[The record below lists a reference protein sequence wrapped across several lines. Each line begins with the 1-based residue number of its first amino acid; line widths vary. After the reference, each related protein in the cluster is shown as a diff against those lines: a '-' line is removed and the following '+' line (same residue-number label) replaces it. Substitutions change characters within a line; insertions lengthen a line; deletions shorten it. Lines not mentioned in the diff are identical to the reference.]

1 MSIHSTLE
9 SHIEALHTL
18 YERNF
23 QVVRTLQRTLLEE
36 ILPALED
43 ELEMDAEKVAAA
55 RQWLEDTRT
64 CLSVRPHFIHR
75 LTHV

>member
-23 QVVRTLQRTLLEE
+23 QVVRNLQKTLLEE

-43 ELEMDAEKVAAA
+43 ELQMDAEKVAAA
-55 RQWLEDTRT
+55 THWLEDTRT
-64 CLSVRPHFIHR
+64 CPSVLS
-75 LTHV
+75 